1 MRRRNFIA
9 GFASATATWPLVTRA
24 QQPTMPVIG
33 FLSSAS
39 REIDDVRRL
48 PLFRQGLKETGFI
61 EGQNVAI
68 EYRGADDRIDRL
80 PALATDL
87 VRRRV
92 SLIAAVGSPASAL
105 AAKSA
110 TATIPI
116 VFTNAAD
123 PVQIG
128 LVASFNRPGGN
139 ITGFTE
145 LGADLGAKR
154 LGLLHELVP
163 SAISVAVLVNPT
175 RPGVV
180 AQSAQAQEAARA
192 LGLKLHILEAGSERD
207 FDSAFLALVKMRAG
221 ALVISADALFN
232 DHRDQIIALAS
243 RYSVPT
249 IYEWREAVAAG
260 GLISYGTGRL
270 DAFRQNGILVGR
282 ILKGE
287 KPSDLPVLRAS
298 KFELVINLTTAKAL
312 GLTIPPG
319 VLAIAD
325 EVIE

>member
-1 MRRRNFIA
+1 
-9 GFASATATWPLVTRA
+9 
-24 QQPTMPVIG
+24 
-33 FLSSAS
+33 
-39 REIDDVRRL
+39 
-48 PLFRQGLKETGFI
+48 
-61 EGQNVAI
+61 
-68 EYRGADDRIDRL
+68 
-80 PALATDL
+80 
-87 VRRRV
+87 
-92 SLIAAVGSPASAL
+92 
-105 AAKSA
+105 
-110 TATIPI
+110 
-116 VFTNAAD
+116 
-123 PVQIG
+123 VQIG

-192 LGLKLHILEAGSERD
+192 LGLKLRILEAGSEHD
-207 FDSAFLALVKMRAG
+207 FDSAFSALVKMRAG

>member
-1 MRRRNFIA
+1 MRRRDFIKVVT
-9 GFASATATWPLVTRA
+9 GSAMAWPLAAHA
-24 QQPTMPVIG
+24 QQSVPVIG

-48 PLFRQGLKETGFI
+48 PPFRQGLNETGYI
-61 EGQNVAI
+61 ESQNVAI
-68 EYRGADDRIDRL
+68 EYRGADYRIDRL
-80 PALATDL
+80 QALATDL

-116 VFTNAAD
+116 VFSNAAD

-163 SAISVAVLVNPT
+163 SATSVAVLVNPT
-175 RPGVV
+175 RPGVA

-192 LGLKLHILEAGSERD
+192 LGLQLHILEVGSERD
-207 FDSAFLALVKMRAG
+207 FDSAFLVLVKLRAG

-260 GLISYGTGRL
+260 GLISYGTGRA
-270 DAFRQNGILVGR
+270 DALRQNGILVGR

-319 VLAIAD
+319 VLAITD